1 MRGADCGS
9 DHHLVRA
16 ILQVR
21 FKRPCQ
27 KSVITNRR
35 EWSKLT
41 DPVAQQR
48 FQITLTNRFTAL
60 DEVNDVHEVAE
71 TFAKVINECTREIF
85 PIVHRRAQ
93 SWISDES
100 LKLVHQRR
108 QCKLTNVTRCRQLNK
123 ELRFRLT

>member
-41 DPVAQQR
+41 DPVTQQR

-60 DEVNDVHEVAE
+60 DEVNDVHEVVE
-71 TFAKVINECTREIF
+71 TFAKVINEYTREIC
-85 PIVHRRAQ
+85 PIVHRRT
-93 SWISDES
+93 IMD
-100 LKLVHQRR
+100 LRR
-108 QCKLTNVTRCRQLNK
+108 KPEAGTPTKTIQAH
-123 ELRFRLT
+123 